1 MSLDYRPSDAPRNAS
16 LPVYPFPAIVGQ
28 EKMKQAL
35 LLNLIYPGIGGLLI
49 RGQRGTAKSTAVRGL
64 SRLLPPV
71 EIVVDCPFRCH
82 PGDPSLMCDACLER
96 TRNGQAMPTVTAPC
110 RLINLPLGATEDR
123 LLGALDFEAA
133 LSQGER
139 RFEPGLL
146 AQANQSILYVDE
158 VNLLGDH
165 LVDLLL
171 DAAALG
177 VNYVE
182 REGISFR
189 HPSRFILIGT
199 MNPEEGDLRPQLL
212 DRFGICVDVSGS
224 TDIGERVEIAKRRI
238 AYEADP
244 HQFVQHWEPEAT
256 ALAEKIAA
264 ARQGLNQVQVPHRL
278 WEMAARL
285 SLSYGVEGHR
295 SDLTMIK
302 AARALCAFTDR
313 MEVSLP
319 DLIRAAELALP
330 HRLKN
335 QELDRPL
342 LDSHRLQQLMDDFE
356 ATPESGA
363 PSPVSGDLKKKAF
376 AS

>member
-1 MSLDYRPSDAPRNAS
+1 MNAPYR
-16 LPVYPFPAIVGQ
+16 LV
-28 EKMKQAL
+28 
-35 LLNLIYPGIGGLLI
+35 
-49 RGQRGTAKSTAVRGL
+49 
-64 SRLLPPV
+64 
-71 EIVVDCPFRCH
+71 
-82 PGDPSLMCDACLER
+82 
-96 TRNGQAMPTVTAPC
+96 
-110 RLINLPLGATEDR
+110 NLPLGATEDR

-133 LSQGER
+133 LSRGER

-212 DRFGICVDVSGS
+212 DRFGICVDVTGS
-224 TDIGERVEIAKRRI
+224 ADLGERVEVAQRRI
-238 AYEADP
+238 AFEADP
-244 HQFVQHWEPEAT
+244 HTFVKRWEPEEAH
-256 ALAEKIAA
+256 LAGNIQE
-264 ARQGLNQVQVPHRL
+264 ARQILNRVEVPPRL

-302 AARALCAFTDR
+302 AAQALCAFQGR
-313 MEVSLP
+313 LKVSPP
-319 DLIRAAELALP
+319 DLIRAAELSLV

-335 QELDRPL
+335 QELLSPT
-342 LDSHRLQQLMDDFE
+342 LDPRTLQQAIEEME
-356 ATPESGA
+356 EKEGPSAPAPNSGE
-363 PSPVSGDLKKKAF
+363 LKKKPL

>member
-1 MSLDYRPSDAPRNAS
+1 MPSDTNSLADLRPS
-16 LPVYPFPAIVGQ
+16 LPVYPFTAIVGQ

-35 LLNLIYPGIGGLLI
+35 VLNLVHPGIGGLLI

-64 SRLLPPV
+64 LRLLPPV
-71 EIVVDCPFRCH
+71 EIVADCPFHCH
-82 PGDPSLMCDACLER
+82 PRDPALMCDHCLER
-96 TRNGQAMPTVTAPC
+96 LDRGEELPSLYAPC
-110 RLINLPLGATEDR
+110 RLVNLPLGTTEDR

-133 LSQGER
+133 LARGER

-146 AQANQSILYVDE
+146 ARANQAILYVDE

-189 HPSRFILIGT
+189 HPSRFILVGT

-224 TDIGERVEIAKRRI
+224 DKIDERVEVARRRI
-238 AYEADP
+238 DFEADP
-244 HQFVQHWEPEAT
+244 QAFAAQWAPAEGE
-256 ALAEKIAA
+256 LAGAIRA
-264 ARQGLNQVQVPHRL
+264 ARQLLGEVEVPSRL
-278 WEMAARL
+278 WETAARL

-302 AARALCAFTDR
+302 AAQALCALAGR
-313 MEVSLP
+313 REVRPP
-319 DLIRAAELALP
+319 DLLRAAELALP

-335 QELDRPL
+335 QELTGPR
-342 LDSHRLQQLMDDFE
+342 LDSRTLEQMLEELHAAGE
-356 ATPESGA
+356 NPAAA
-363 PSPVSGDLKKKAF
+363 PLSRDLKKKTLAP
-376 AS
+376 